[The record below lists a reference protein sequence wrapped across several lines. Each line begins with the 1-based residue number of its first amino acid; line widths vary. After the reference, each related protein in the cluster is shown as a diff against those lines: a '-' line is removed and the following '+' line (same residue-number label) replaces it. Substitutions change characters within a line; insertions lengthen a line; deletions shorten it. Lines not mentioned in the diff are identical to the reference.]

1 MAVAFFIPDQATL
14 LRKAREQEQQLL
26 RQRHWQMA
34 TVVLN
39 TLRQLMESSTS
50 QCLQRAGRKC
60 GKWRKPSQWTRNLSK
75 PQHSNNNN
83 NNYNYN
89 SPQKSSIIDL
99 IIPYV
104 LQFW

>member
-39 TLRQLMESSTS
+39 TLRQLMETSTS
-50 QCLQRAGRKC
+50 ECLQRAGRKC
-60 GKWRKPSQWTRNLSK
+60 GKWRKPSQWARNMSK
-75 PQHSNNNN
+75 PQNSNPNHNPNHNNN
-83 NNYNYN
+83 NNYSNTGI
-89 SPQKSSIIDL
+89 SPFSRTDR
-99 IIPYV
+99 
-104 LQFW
+104 

>member
-60 GKWRKPSQWTRNLSK
+60 GKWRKPSQ
-75 PQHSNNNN
+75 
-83 NNYNYN
+83 
-89 SPQKSSIIDL
+89 
-99 IIPYV
+99 
-104 LQFW
+104 

>member
-75 PQHSNNNN
+75 PQHSNRNN
-83 NNYNYN
+83 NYN
-89 SPQKSSIIDL
+89 SPQKSSVIGRMHFIF
-99 IIPYV
+99 PHV
-104 LQFW
+104 LQYW